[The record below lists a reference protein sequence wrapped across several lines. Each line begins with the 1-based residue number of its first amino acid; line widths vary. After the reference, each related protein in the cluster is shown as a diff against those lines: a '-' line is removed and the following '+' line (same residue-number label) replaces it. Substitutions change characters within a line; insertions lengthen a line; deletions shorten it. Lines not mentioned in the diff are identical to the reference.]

1 MKITF
6 FYLSFVAIVAELSHA
21 RPLRRRDLDSTSQ
34 GNATTSPSNSLVRR
48 AANTTQYWTCKEPGS
63 FAVTFDDGPQPN
75 EAAFVNLLN
84 QATVTGTFF
93 VNGYNWDCIYDE
105 DIVQT
110 LRATYAA
117 GHQIGIHTWGHTHS
131 ADLTQEQFSNQLILL
146 EDALV
151 KILGVLPAF
160 YRPPYGEI
168 SDSNIAVLASRNY
181 SAAIQWDD
189 VSGPAT
195 GTSVQASNAMYAGK
209 AATYPSP
216 HLILDHEQDDVAITQ
231 IIPQALAELQRA
243 GYKLVSVSECLDIPP
258 YQWIGQPQAR
268 DSSWTCDGK
277 PLPGA
282 AE

>member
-1 MKITF
+1 M
-6 FYLSFVAIVAELSHA
+6 
-21 RPLRRRDLDSTSQ
+21 
-34 GNATTSPSNSLVRR
+34 
-48 AANTTQYWTCKEPGS
+48 
-63 FAVTFDDGPQPN
+63 
-75 EAAFVNLLN
+75 
-84 QATVTGTFF
+84 
-93 VNGYNWDCIYDE
+93 
-105 DIVQT
+105 DID
-110 LRATYAA
+110 
-117 GHQIGIHTWGHTHS
+117 TWGHTHS

-216 HLILDHEQDDVAITQ
+216 HLILDHEQDDVRE
-231 IIPQALAELQRA
+231 QAFLP
-243 GYKLVSVSECLDIPP
+243 LVNAKCQFSLGRNHPDYPT
-258 YQWIGQPQAR
+258 
-268 DSSWTCDGK
+268 SSC
-277 PLPGA
+277 
-282 AE
+282 